1 MYLSRSIIIAV
12 ALTLIAGPVFAGSK
26 KTVCHD
32 GQTITISKSAVDAH
46 MAHGDRKGSCP
57 PAPLYK
63 SVIMMR
69 CLNNNGALVVSGVST
84 SGNAQIDPPIAPREP
99 CADAVAD
106 MMNMG
111 YQLEQVNTGLTEG
124 ETEYLFLGKTRVR

>member
-1 MYLSRSIIIAV
+1 MFFSRSIIIAIC
-12 ALTLIAGPVFAGSK
+12 LTLMAGSAFADKK
-26 KTVCHD
+26 KTVCHNN
-32 GQTITISKSAVDAH
+32 QTITISKNAVSAH
-46 MAHGDRKGSCP
+46 MAHGDRMGACP

-84 SGNAQIDPPIAPREP
+84 SGNAQIDPPITPREP

-106 MMNMG
+106 IMNMG
-111 YQLEQVNTGLTEG
+111 YQLEQVNTGLNDG
-124 ETEYLFLGKTRVR
+124 ETEYLLLGRTRAR